1 MPYLDACLKESMR
14 LYPPGHLTP
23 REPLTEDFTVKG
35 YTIPKGTW
43 IHVRHPFLQP
53 STNIPSCT

>member
-14 LYPPGHLTP
+14 LYPPGHITP
-23 REPLTEDFTVKG
+23 RQPVTEDFTVKG

-43 IHVRHPFLQP
+43 IHVRITSLAPAVHN
-53 STNIPSCT
+53 SS